1 MESITL
7 FRVIRTGM
15 TNFYRNFWLSA
26 TATLIMIVTLAILTL
41 TLVSFNITRVAIQNI
56 QERVDISV
64 YFKTQVSEQQ
74 ILDIQGELQKL
85 PEIAAVKYVSAA
97 DALAS
102 FKEKHSDN
110 QLIQDSLGQLTDNPL
125 PPTLQVKAKNLNDYP
140 KIAEELSKVEYSAFI
155 DKVNF
160 QDNRSVIERLSRI
173 LSAVKRFG
181 ISMAAVFCFI
191 AILVIFN
198 TIRLTIFN
206 RMEEVEIMKLVG
218 ATNWYIRWPF
228 IIESIMYALAASII
242 TILLTI
248 PIFNY
253 LLPRLDTY
261 LGTNLTNDTCG
272 FNLWVIFAI
281 QLVTALILGI
291 ISSTIAIRRYLR
303 I

>member
-1 MESITL
+1 MESIAL
-7 FRVIRTGM
+7 LRVIKTGA

-26 TATLIMIVTLAILTL
+26 TATLIMVITLAILTL
-41 TLVSFNITRVAIQNI
+41 TLVTFNITSVAIQNI

-74 ILDIQGELQKL
+74 ILDIRSELEQL

-125 PPTLQVKAKNLNDYP
+125 PPTLQVKAKNLDDYP
-140 KIAEELSKVEYSAFI
+140 KIAEELSKSNYAAFI

-173 LSAVKRFG
+173 LSAVKRLG
-181 ISMAAVFCFI
+181 VGMAFVFSFI
-191 AILVIFN
+191 AVLVIFN

-206 RMEEVEIMKLVG
+206 RREEVEIMKLVG

-228 IIESIMYALAASII
+228 IIESILYALAASII

-253 LLPRLDTY
+253 LLPRLNIY
-261 LGTNLTNDTCG
+261 LGTNLTSDTWG
-272 FNLWVIFAI
+272 FNLWIIFAI
-281 QLVTALILGI
+281 QVVTALILGI

>member
-1 MESITL
+1 MESISL
-7 FRVIRTGM
+7 LRVIKTGAI
-15 TNFYRNFWLSA
+15 NFYRNFWLSA
-26 TATLIMIVTLAILTL
+26 TATLIMVITLAILTL
-41 TLVSFNITRVAIQNI
+41 TLVTFNITSVAIQNI

-64 YFKTQVSEQQ
+64 YFKTEVSEQQ
-74 ILDIQGELQKL
+74 IFSISSELEQL
-85 PEIAAVKYVSAA
+85 PEIAAVKYISAA

-125 PPTLQVKAKNLNDYP
+125 PPTLQVKAKNLDDYP
-140 KIAEELSKVEYSAFI
+140 KIAEELSKSDYAAFI

-173 LSAVKRFG
+173 LSAVKRLG
-181 ISMAAVFCFI
+181 VGMAVVFCFI
-191 AILVIFN
+191 AVLVIFN

-206 RMEEVEIMKLVG
+206 RREEVEIMKLVG

-228 IIESIMYALAASII
+228 IIESILYALAASII
-242 TILLTI
+242 TILFTI

-253 LLPRLDTY
+253 LLPRLNIY
-261 LGTNLTNDTCG
+261 LGTNLTSDTWG
-272 FNLWVIFAI
+272 FNLWIIFAI

>member
-7 FRVIRTGM
+7 LRVIRTGAI
-15 TNFYRNFWLSA
+15 NFYRNFWLSA
-26 TATLIMIVTLAILTL
+26 TATLIMVITLAILTL
-41 TLVSFNITRVAIQNI
+41 TLVSFNVTRVAIQNI

-74 ILDIQGELQKL
+74 ILDIKTELEQV

-97 DALAS
+97 EALAS

-125 PPTLQVKAKNLNDYP
+125 PPTLQVKARSLDEYP
-140 KIAEELSKVEYSAFI
+140 KIAEELTKSNYAAFI

-173 LSAVKRFG
+173 LSAVKRLG
-181 ISMAAVFCFI
+181 VSMAVVFCFI

-206 RMEEVEIMKLVG
+206 RREEVEIMKLVG

-228 IIESIMYALAASII
+228 IIESILYALAASVI

-253 LLPRLDTY
+253 ILPRLNIY
-261 LGTNLTNDTCG
+261 LGTNLTNNTWG
-272 FNLWVIFAI
+272 FNLWIIFAI

-291 ISSTIAIRRYLR
+291 ISSSIAIRRYLR

>member
-1 MESITL
+1 MESIAL
-7 FRVIRTGM
+7 FRVIKTGA

-26 TATLIMIVTLAILTL
+26 TATLIMVITLAILTL
-41 TLVSFNITRVAIQNI
+41 TLVTFNITSVAIQNI

-74 ILDIQGELQKL
+74 ILDIRSELEQL
-85 PEIAAVKYVSAA
+85 PEIASIKYVSAA

-125 PPTLQVKAKNLNDYP
+125 PSTLQVKAKSLDEYP
-140 KIAEELSKVEYSAFI
+140 KIAEELSKSDYAAFI

-173 LSAVKRFG
+173 LSAVKRLG
-181 ISMAAVFCFI
+181 VGMAVVFCFI

-206 RMEEVEIMKLVG
+206 RREEVEIMKLVG

-228 IIESIMYALAASII
+228 IIESILYAIAASII

-253 LLPRLDTY
+253 LLPRLNIY
-261 LGTNLTNDTCG
+261 LGTNLTSNTWG
-272 FNLWVIFAI
+272 FNLWIIFAI

>member
-7 FRVIRTGM
+7 FRVIKTGM

-26 TATLIMIVTLAILTL
+26 TATLIMIITLAILTL

-64 YFKTQVSEQQ
+64 YFKAQVSEQQ
-74 ILDIQGELQKL
+74 ILDIQGELQQL
-85 PEIAAVKYVSAA
+85 PEIASVKYVSAA

-102 FKEKHSDN
+102 FREKHSDN

-173 LSAVKRFG
+173 LSAVKRLG
-181 ISMAAVFCFI
+181 VSMAVVFCFI

-206 RMEEVEIMKLVG
+206 RREEVEIMKLVG

-242 TILLTI
+242 TILFTI

-253 LLPRLDTY
+253 LLPRLNSY
-261 LGTNLTNDTCG
+261 LGTNLTNDTWG
-272 FNLWVIFAI
+272 FNLWIIFAI